1 MSDYERVTVEDP
13 TDFSTLP
20 SKDNAEGDILDPG
33 AGAAGVPLLGQANNI
48 KSAIWGMAEGETDIA
63 GGTMQVL
70 ASVADVAGFASN
82 VGTDP
87 LGALF
92 GALVD
97 ILVPLIQPLEDLIHQ
112 VSGDPNGMRAAA
124 EKWGAVSEADN
135 QLSQALAETL
145 TPLADWTGSDGDAA
159 RARIDDMAAGLFGLA
174 KQCSNAQKILAAA
187 QLLAEAIKEAIK
199 WLLAKLIEFLVIK
212 VVPQLAAASVTFG
225 ATAGTAL
232 VTASVEAA
240 RTTTKAVGFTQKI
253 IGAMT
258 ELGRLVMQVVTSD
271 LGGIIVASLQYTPG
285 VLGNALNSGP
295 GGEAATAGS
304 GSGVDADPAVLEGV
318 SPTVD
323 MIAEDAAGVAEEVT
337 AAAQDDLTWGLCGAV
352 GFVTGYNGIVD
363 EINSLHKDASTSLN
377 QLATNISDCAEDWRT
392 SDADAAD
399 LFANV
404 ETELQGGG

>member
-1 MSDYERVTVEDP
+1 MSDYERIEVEDAS
-13 TDFSTLP
+13 DFSVLP
-20 SKDNAEGDILDPG
+20 SKDNSEGDFFDVG
-33 AGAAGVPLLGQANNI
+33 AGAAGVPVLGQANNI
-48 KSAIWGMAEGETDIA
+48 NSAIWGMAAGETDIA
-63 GGTMQVL
+63 GGTMQIL
-70 ASVADVAGFASN
+70 ASVADVAGFAAN

-97 ILVPLIQPLEDLIHQ
+97 VLVPLIQPLEDLIHE

-124 EKWGAVSEADN
+124 EKWAAISEADG

-145 TPLADWTGSDGDAA
+145 TPLADWIGSDGDAA

-174 KQCSNAQKILAAA
+174 KQCSNASKILGAA
-187 QLLAEAIKEAIK
+187 QVLAEAIKEAIK

-240 RTTTKAVGFTQKI
+240 STTTKAVGFTQKI
-253 IGAMT
+253 IRAMT
-258 ELGRLVMQVVTSD
+258 ELGRLIMQIVTSD

-285 VLGNALNSGP
+285 VLGNSLNSGP

-304 GSGVDADPAVLEGV
+304 GSGVDADPAVLDEVG
-318 SPTVD
+318 PTVD
-323 MIAEDAAGVAEEVT
+323 MIAEDTAGVAEEVKAT
-337 AAAQDDLTWGLCGAV
+337 VQDDLTWGLCGAV
-352 GFVTGYNGIVD
+352 GFVTGYDDIVN
-363 EINSLHKDASTSLN
+363 EINTLHKDASTSLN
-377 QLATNISDCAEDWRT
+377 RLATNIGDCAEDWRT

-404 ETELQGGG
+404 ETDLQGDG